1 MKYKAIILLT
11 IIALILTILFAD
23 IFSIYHIGSIPTFL
37 TILYL
42 VSIFS
47 LFEYLLIT
55 ISYII
60 KKVIK
65 KEKLT
70 LKKISSLILIFIAL
84 LLTLIFLIVLDT
96 DYLNWYANSS
106 PFYLNVIIRSFQFI
120 LPSIILIIISI
131 VLTKNN
137 SNS

>member
-42 VSIFS
+42 ISIFS

-55 ISYII
+55 ISYIT

-84 LLTLIFLIVLDT
+84 LLTLIFLIVLDI

-137 SNS
+137 